1 MNTEE
6 SSSRIIPLAASNA
19 ALKRAA
25 ALARET
31 AIATNTSLI
40 IMQDGKIIAIP
51 ADKLAA
57 QKKNTQEA

>member
-1 MNTEE
+1 MTSATDLQSITN
-6 SSSRIIPLAASNA
+6 

-25 ALARET
+25 ILARET

-40 IMQDGKIIAIP
+40 IMQNGKIIAIP

>member
-1 MNTEE
+1 MSTQAVPT
-6 SSSRIIPLAASNA
+6 RLIPLEASNT

-25 ALARET
+25 LLARET

-51 ADKLAA
+51 ADKLVE
-57 QKKNTQEA
+57 QNKNRQGV